1 MDRSRSRSS
10 SAARSV
16 PHARGDGPALP
27 PYRANGLER
36 SPRTWGWTAWWK
48 KGQPQVAAFPTHV
61 GMDRRGLGGDPWHSS
76 VPHARGDG
84 PINQYIV
91 SLEFK
96 RSPRTWGWTVPGLG
110 GCRRRRAFPTH
121 VGMDRSPRAYG
132 NSWVSVPH
140 ARGDGPLRTI
150 RASIE
155 LMRSPRTWGWTVS
168 GSPPGSTGGAFPTH
182 VGMDRVGVASRVD
195 RRCVPHARGDG
206 PIPLLSSVKS
216 ASRSPRTWGWTGQG
230 MGSAVGVLAFPTHV
244 GMDRWIPKKIEIGT
258 SVPHARGDGPTT
270 GVTNPPDLARSP
282 RTWGWT
288 AHRPIMRIPPRA
300 FPTHVGMDRSLAA
313 AESPQQCVP
322 HARGDGPARRLVKPA
337 WYMRSPR
344 TWGWT

>member
-1 MDRSRSRSS
+1 MDRTGPGRLPKTTG
-10 SAARSV
+10 V
-16 PHARGDGPALP
+16 PHARGDGPLTT
-27 PYRANGLER
+27 RIRELLGER
-36 SPRTWGWTAWWK
+36 SPRTWGWTA
-48 KGQPQVAAFPTHV
+48 AH
-61 GMDRRGLGGDPWHSS
+61 DSREH
-76 VPHARGDG
+76 
-84 PINQYIV
+84 
-91 SLEFK
+91 
-96 RSPRTWGWTVPGLG
+96 
-110 GCRRRRAFPTH
+110 RA
-121 VGMDRSPRAYG
+121 D
-132 NSWVSVPH
+132 
-140 ARGDGPLRTI
+140 
-150 RASIE
+150 
-155 LMRSPRTWGWTVS
+155 
-168 GSPPGSTGGAFPTH
+168 AFPTH